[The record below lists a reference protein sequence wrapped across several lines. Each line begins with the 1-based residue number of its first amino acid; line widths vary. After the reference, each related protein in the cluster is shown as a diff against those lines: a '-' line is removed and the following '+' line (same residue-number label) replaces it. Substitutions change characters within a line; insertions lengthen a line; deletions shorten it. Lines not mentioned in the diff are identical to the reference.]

1 MTRVTGKKNFMLH
14 FLSLRRLEKTIQAVV
29 APLLEHECRAAA
41 LVRYLGGSD
50 RQVLGQPCI
59 ILPAR
64 LRLLSDNLKYSKQM
78 IHIYPMLP
86 GSRMT
91 DFASI

>member
-1 MTRVTGKKNFMLH
+1 MTRITGKKDFMLH
-14 FLSLRRLEKTIQAVV
+14 LLSLGGLEKTFQPVV
-29 APLLEHECRAAA
+29 APHEYRAAA
-41 LVRYLGGSD
+41 LVRYPDGSD

-64 LRLLSDNLKYSKQM
+64 LRLLSDKLKYSKQM
-78 IHIYPMLP
+78 IHIYSMLP